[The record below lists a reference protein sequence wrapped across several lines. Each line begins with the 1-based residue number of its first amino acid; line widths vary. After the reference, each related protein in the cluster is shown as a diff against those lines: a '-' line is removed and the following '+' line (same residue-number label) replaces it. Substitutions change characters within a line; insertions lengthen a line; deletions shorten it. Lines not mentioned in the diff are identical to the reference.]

1 MLVAVNSM
9 SFIRVYPFAIL
20 TRKLI
25 HGNSGFAA
33 YHPWVSAQGFPFEE
47 VDHGLRWGAANLTK
61 AGFNVHG
68 ASPKKW
74 FFCAI

>member
-1 MLVAVNSM
+1 MLVAVNST
-9 SFIRVYPFAIL
+9 SSIRVYPL
-20 TRKLI
+20 TLLTCKLI
-25 HGNSGFAA
+25 HINSGFAA

-68 ASPKKW
+68 ASPGK
-74 FFCAI
+74 